1 MDFEKAKALLI
12 ENAVGQNNYEEL
24 TTWSELVDAA
34 DLKNSAPETGFY
46 NSSVSTQQP
55 TIKVDLPAGPKFR
68 ASH

>member
-34 DLKNSAPETGFY
+34 EFEKQCARDRILQLQRIDAAANNQS
-46 NSSVSTQQP
+46 
-55 TIKVDLPAGPKFR
+55 
-68 ASH
+68 